1 MARTST
7 RIACHF
13 DAPRSVVY
21 EALLNPR
28 ALEIWRVPEGMTGQ
42 VHTFEGREGGVFRVS
57 LSYDEPT
64 QVGKT
69 TARTDTYHGYFAKLV
84 PNEQVVEVLAFE
96 TTNPAMQGQM
106 TLTFTLQDA
115 GTGTRLLA
123 MHDGLPPG
131 VSPSDNELGWRMAL
145 DQLARY
151 VKGR

>member
-1 MARTST
+1 
-7 RIACHF
+7 
-13 DAPRSVVY
+13 
-21 EALLNPR
+21 
-28 ALEIWRVPEGMTGQ
+28 MTGQ